1 MPKFNYQ
8 NIPQELRNL
17 KQWGL
22 FELKWVEAR
31 KKNTKIPINPY
42 DGSAGKSNDP
52 STWSDFDTAMRALN
66 DVERA
71 DGLAFY
77 FANGYVGLDI
87 DHIDSNLEDW
97 RAGDNDP
104 NNLVNKFQDLTDNT
118 YMEVSQSGTGI
129 HAIFKGKIPGKRRRK
144 GNYEMYQTGRFFA
157 LTGNNII
164 PDPTIKSMSDDEMKT
179 LYEFLFG
186 KDNIVQLHS
195 ESDNITPVDLSVAE
209 IIKRAENSAK
219 TGTRFTMFMK
229 GGWEQFY
236 SSHSEADMAF
246 ANDLAFWTGRDFHK
260 MDTIFR
266 NSSLMREKFD
276 EKHGAVTYGTSL
288 LNKAINET
296 QNIYNPES
304 DSQDSESSYT
314 FSFNEDKTKKI
325 MPRSW
330 DDQGRGLRM
339 RDQFATVLKFNAV
352 DKKWFFFNGS
362 YWQEDIGNQ
371 RVELAAERVANSIKK
386 EKPELGFSTKTD
398 DDKAMNEW
406 YRFQKD
412 SRSHMAKMHMIDEF
426 KKYVIVKHG
435 EFDKEDMLLNTE
447 SGYVD
452 LSSGELHDHD
462 IDKKF
467 SHQTVAEYSDNV
479 DAPLWEKFLNQI
491 FNNDE
496 ELIHYVQKAIGY
508 SFTGSVDEQC
518 LFILNGR
525 GRNGKS
531 VFSNVVSDVAGNYA
545 KQMNVQTIVA
555 KKNQSGSAN
564 SDVARLEGARIVT
577 SSELNEG
584 DRFDESL
591 VKQLTGG
598 DKILARFLYGSEF
611 EYKPKFK
618 IWMATNHLP
627 IIRGTDDGIWRRIK
641 IIPFNIQIPKEKVDK
656 KLEYKLK
663 AEYTG
668 ILNWIV
674 QGTIMWQQEGLED
687 PEAVT
692 KVIEAYRAEMDPL
705 DAFLEECCTTGQNYS
720 IKARE
725 MYDAY
730 HEWAKESEEYK
741 MSMTK
746 FGREMGKKL
755 IKIHKRD
762 GTYYVGLKLKE
773 PDSDYT
779 FSFN

>member
-52 STWSDFDTAMRALN
+52 NTWSDFDTAMRALN

-296 QNIYNPES
+296 RNIYNPES

-386 EKPELGFSTKTD
+386 EKPELSFSTKTD
-398 DDKAMNEW
+398 EDKAMNEW

-467 SHQTVAEYSDNV
+467 SHQTVVEYSDNV

-564 SDVARLEGARIVT
+564 SDIARLEGARIVT

-674 QGTIMWQQEGLED
+674 QGAIMWQQEGLED

-692 KVIEAYRAEMDPL
+692 KVIETYRAEMDPL

-741 MSMTK
+741 MSLNK
-746 FGREMGKKL
+746 FGREMSKKL
-755 IKIHKRD
+755 LRAKRRD
-762 GTYYVGLKLKE
+762 GWYYVGLKLKE

-779 FSFN
+779 FNF

>member
-195 ESDNITPVDLSVAE
+195 ENDNITPVDLSVAE

-386 EKPELGFSTKTD
+386 EKPELSFSTKTD
-398 DDKAMNEW
+398 EDKAMNEW

-674 QGTIMWQQEGLED
+674 QGAIMWQQEGLED

-741 MSMTK
+741 MSLNK
-746 FGREMGKKL
+746 FGREMSKKL
-755 IKIHKRD
+755 LRVKKRD
-762 GTYYVGLKLKE
+762 GWYYVGLKLKE

-779 FSFN
+779 FNF

>member
-52 STWSDFDTAMRALN
+52 NTWSDFDTAMRALN

-186 KDNIVQLHS
+186 KDNVVQLHS
-195 ESDNITPVDLSVAE
+195 ESDNITPVDLSVVE

-325 MPRSW
+325 VPRSW

-386 EKPELGFSTKTD
+386 EKPELSFSTKTD
-398 DDKAMNEW
+398 EDKAMNEW
-406 YRFQKD
+406 YKFQKD

-564 SDVARLEGARIVT
+564 SDIARLEGARIVT

-674 QGTIMWQQEGLED
+674 QGAIMWQQEGLED

-746 FGREMGKKL
+746 FGREMSKKL
-755 IKIHKRD
+755 LRVKRRD
-762 GTYYVGLKLKE
+762 GWYYVGLKLKE

-779 FSFN
+779 FNF

>member
-52 STWSDFDTAMRALN
+52 NTWSDFDTAMRALN

-97 RAGDNDP
+97 RAGNNDP

-236 SSHSEADMAF
+236 ASHSEADMAF

-386 EKPELGFSTKTD
+386 EKPELSFSTKTD
-398 DDKAMNEW
+398 EDKAMNEW

-674 QGTIMWQQEGLED
+674 QGAIMWQQEGLED
-687 PEAVT
+687 PEAVRQ
-692 KVIEAYRAEMDPL
+692 VIENYRAEMDPL

-741 MSMTK
+741 MSLNK
-746 FGREMGKKL
+746 FGREMSKKL
-755 IKIHKRD
+755 LRVKRRD
-762 GTYYVGLKLKE
+762 GWYYVGLKLKE
-773 PDSDYT
+773 PDSDYK
-779 FSFN
+779 FNF

>member
-22 FELKWVEAR
+22 FELKLVEAR

-236 SSHSEADMAF
+236 ASHSEADMAF

-386 EKPELGFSTKTD
+386 EKPELSFSTKTD
-398 DDKAMNEW
+398 EDKAMNEW

-564 SDVARLEGARIVT
+564 SDIARLEGARIVT

-641 IIPFNIQIPKEKVDK
+641 IIPFNIQIPREKVDK

-674 QGTIMWQQEGLED
+674 QGAIMWQQEGLED

-692 KVIEAYRAEMDPL
+692 KVIETYRAEMDPL
-705 DAFLEECCTTGQNYS
+705 DAFLEESCTTGQNYS

-741 MSMTK
+741 MSLNK
-746 FGREMGKKL
+746 FGREMSKKL
-755 IKIHKRD
+755 LRVKRRD
-762 GTYYVGLKLKE
+762 GWYYVGLKLKE

-779 FSFN
+779 FNF

>member
-52 STWSDFDTAMRALN
+52 NTWSDFDTAMRALN

-186 KDNIVQLHS
+186 KDNVVQLHS
-195 ESDNITPVDLSVAE
+195 ESDNITPVDLSVVE

-339 RDQFATVLKFNAV
+339 KDQFATVLKFNAV

-371 RVELAAERVANSIKK
+371 KVELAAERVANSIKK
-386 EKPELGFSTKTD
+386 EKPELSFSTKTD
-398 DDKAMNEW
+398 EDKAMNEW

-452 LSSGELHDHD
+452 LSNGELHDHD

-467 SHQTVAEYSDNV
+467 SHQTLAEYSDNV

-491 FNNDE
+491 FNSDE

-564 SDVARLEGARIVT
+564 SDIARLEGARIVT

-674 QGTIMWQQEGLED
+674 QGAIMWQQEGLED
-687 PEAVT
+687 PEAVRQ
-692 KVIEAYRAEMDPL
+692 VIENYRAEMDPL

-720 IKARE
+720 IKARD

-746 FGREMGKKL
+746 FGREMSKKL
-755 IKIHKRD
+755 LRVKKRD
-762 GTYYVGLKLKE
+762 GWCYVGLKLKE
-773 PDSDYT
+773 PDSDYK
-779 FSFN
+779 FNF

>member
-52 STWSDFDTAMRALN
+52 NTWSDFDTAMRALN
-66 DVERA
+66 DIERA

-77 FANGYVGLDI
+77 FTNGYVGLDI

-104 NNLVNKFQDLTDNT
+104 NNLVNKFKDLTDNT

-164 PDPTIKSMSDDEMKT
+164 PDPTIKSMSDDEMKA

-186 KDNIVQLHS
+186 KDNVVQLHS
-195 ESDNITPVDLSVAE
+195 ETDNITPVDLSVVE

-371 RVELAAERVANSIKK
+371 KVELAAERVANSIKT
-386 EKPELGFSTKTD
+386 EKPELKFSTKTD
-398 DDKAMNEW
+398 NDKAMNEW

-452 LSSGELHDHD
+452 LSNGELHDHD

-467 SHQTVAEYSDNV
+467 SHQTLAEYSDNV
-479 DAPLWEKFLNQI
+479 DAPLWDKFLNQI

-564 SDVARLEGARIVT
+564 SDIARLEGARIVT

-674 QGTIMWQQEGLED
+674 QGAIMWQQEGLED
-687 PEAVT
+687 PEAV
-692 KVIEAYRAEMDPL
+692 KQVIENYRAEMDPL

-720 IKARE
+720 IKARD
-725 MYDAY
+725 MYNAY

-741 MSMTK
+741 MSLNK
-746 FGREMGKKL
+746 FGREMSKKL
-755 IKIHKRD
+755 LRVKKRD
-762 GTYYVGLKLKE
+762 GWYYVGLKLKE

-779 FSFN
+779 FNF

>member
-52 STWSDFDTAMRALN
+52 NTWSDFDTAMRALN

-186 KDNIVQLHS
+186 KDNVVQLHS
-195 ESDNITPVDLSVAE
+195 ESDNITPVDLSAVE

-325 MPRSW
+325 IPRSW

-371 RVELAAERVANSIKK
+371 KVELAAERVANSIKT
-386 EKPELGFSTKTD
+386 EKPELKFSTKTD
-398 DDKAMNEW
+398 NDKAMNEW

-452 LSSGELHDHD
+452 LSNGELHDHD

-467 SHQTVAEYSDNV
+467 SHQTLAEYSDNV
-479 DAPLWEKFLNQI
+479 DAPLWDKFLNQI
-491 FNNDE
+491 FNSDE

-564 SDVARLEGARIVT
+564 SDIARLEGARIVT

-674 QGTIMWQQEGLED
+674 QGAIMWQQEGLED
-687 PEAVT
+687 PEAVRQ
-692 KVIEAYRAEMDPL
+692 VIENYRAEMDPL

-720 IKARE
+720 IKARD

-741 MSMTK
+741 MSLNK
-746 FGREMGKKL
+746 FGREMSKKL
-755 IKIHKRD
+755 LRVKKRD
-762 GTYYVGLKLKE
+762 GWHYVGLKLKE

-779 FSFN
+779 FNF

>member
-22 FELKWVEAR
+22 FELKWIEAR

-52 STWSDFDTAMRALN
+52 NTWSDFDTAMRALN

-236 SSHSEADMAF
+236 ASHSEADMAF

-325 MPRSW
+325 IPRSW

-386 EKPELGFSTKTD
+386 EKPELSFSTKTD
-398 DDKAMNEW
+398 EDKAMNEW

-491 FNNDE
+491 FNSDE

-564 SDVARLEGARIVT
+564 SDIARLEGARIVT

-674 QGTIMWQQEGLED
+674 QGAIMWQQEGLED
-687 PEAVT
+687 PEAVRQ
-692 KVIEAYRAEMDPL
+692 VIENYRAEMDPL

-720 IKARE
+720 IKARD
-725 MYDAY
+725 MYNAY

-741 MSMTK
+741 MSLNK
-746 FGREMGKKL
+746 FGREMSKKL
-755 IKIHKRD
+755 LRVKKRD
-762 GTYYVGLKLKE
+762 GWYYVGLKLKE

-779 FSFN
+779 FNF

>member
-52 STWSDFDTAMRALN
+52 NTWSDFDTAMRALH

-195 ESDNITPVDLSVAE
+195 ESDNITPVDLSVVE

-325 MPRSW
+325 IPRSW

-339 RDQFATVLKFNAV
+339 KDQFATVLKFNAV

-371 RVELAAERVANSIKK
+371 KVELAAERVANSIKK
-386 EKPELGFSTKTD
+386 EKPELSFSTKTD
-398 DDKAMNEW
+398 EDKAMNEW

-412 SRSHMAKMHMIDEF
+412 SRSHMAKIHMIDEF

-452 LSSGELHDHD
+452 LSNGELHNHD

-467 SHQTVAEYSDNV
+467 SHQTLAEYSDNV

-491 FNNDE
+491 FNSDE

-564 SDVARLEGARIVT
+564 SDIARLEGARIVT

-674 QGTIMWQQEGLED
+674 QGAIMWQQEGLED
-687 PEAVT
+687 PEAVRQ
-692 KVIEAYRAEMDPL
+692 VIENYRAEMDPL

-720 IKARE
+720 IKARD

-741 MSMTK
+741 MSLNK
-746 FGREMGKKL
+746 FGREMSKKL
-755 IKIHKRD
+755 LRVKKRD
-762 GTYYVGLKLKE
+762 GWHYVGLKLKE

-779 FSFN
+779 FNF

>member
-52 STWSDFDTAMRALN
+52 NTWSDFDTAMRALN

-129 HAIFKGKIPGKRRRK
+129 HAIFKGKIHGKRRRK

-186 KDNIVQLHS
+186 KDNVVQLHS
-195 ESDNITPVDLSVAE
+195 ESDNITPVDLSVVE

-386 EKPELGFSTKTD
+386 EKPELSFSTKTD

-564 SDVARLEGARIVT
+564 SDIARLEGARIVT

-674 QGTIMWQQEGLED
+674 QGAIMWQQEGLED

-692 KVIEAYRAEMDPL
+692 KVIETYRAEMDPL

-741 MSMTK
+741 MSLNK
-746 FGREMGKKL
+746 FGREMSKKL
-755 IKIHKRD
+755 LRVKKRD
-762 GTYYVGLKLKE
+762 GWYYVGLKLKE

-779 FSFN
+779 FNF

>member
-52 STWSDFDTAMRALN
+52 NTWSDFDTAMRALN
-66 DVERA
+66 NVERA

-386 EKPELGFSTKTD
+386 EKPELSFSTKTD
-398 DDKAMNEW
+398 EDKAMNEW
-406 YRFQKD
+406 YKFQKD

-452 LSSGELHDHD
+452 LSNGELHDHD

-467 SHQTVAEYSDNV
+467 SHQTLAEYSDNV
-479 DAPLWEKFLNQI
+479 DAPLWDKFLNQI
-491 FNNDE
+491 FNSDE

-564 SDVARLEGARIVT
+564 SDIARLEGARIVT

-674 QGTIMWQQEGLED
+674 QGAIMWQQEGLED

-692 KVIEAYRAEMDPL
+692 KVIETYRAEMDPL

-746 FGREMGKKL
+746 FGREMSKKL
-755 IKIHKRD
+755 LRVKKRD
-762 GTYYVGLKLKE
+762 GWCYVGLKLKE

-779 FSFN
+779 FNF

>member
-8 NIPQELRNL
+8 SIPQELRNL

-236 SSHSEADMAF
+236 ASHSEADMAF
-246 ANDLAFWTGRDFHK
+246 ANDLAFWAGRDFHK

-325 MPRSW
+325 VPRSW

-386 EKPELGFSTKTD
+386 EKPELSFSTKTD
-398 DDKAMNEW
+398 EDKAMNEW

-452 LSSGELHDHD
+452 LSNGELHDHD

-467 SHQTVAEYSDNV
+467 SHQTLAEYSDNV
-479 DAPLWEKFLNQI
+479 DAPLWDKFLNQI
-491 FNNDE
+491 FNSDE

-564 SDVARLEGARIVT
+564 SDIARLEGARIVT

-674 QGTIMWQQEGLED
+674 QGAIMWQQEGLED
-687 PEAVT
+687 PEAVRQ
-692 KVIEAYRAEMDPL
+692 VIENYRAEMDPL

-746 FGREMGKKL
+746 FGREMSKKL
-755 IKIHKRD
+755 LRVKKRD
-762 GTYYVGLKLKE
+762 GWYYVGLKLKE

-779 FSFN
+779 FNF

>member
-52 STWSDFDTAMRALN
+52 NTWSDFDTAMRALN

-236 SSHSEADMAF
+236 ASHSEADMAF

-325 MPRSW
+325 VPRSW

-386 EKPELGFSTKTD
+386 EKPELSFSTKTD
-398 DDKAMNEW
+398 EDKAMNEW
-406 YRFQKD
+406 YKFQKD

-479 DAPLWEKFLNQI
+479 DAPLWDKFLNQI

-564 SDVARLEGARIVT
+564 SDIARLEGARIVT

-674 QGTIMWQQEGLED
+674 QGAIMWQQEGLED

-692 KVIEAYRAEMDPL
+692 KVIETYRAEMDPL

-746 FGREMGKKL
+746 FGREMRKKL
-755 IKIHKRD
+755 LRVKRRD
-762 GTYYVGLKLKE
+762 GWYYVGLKLKE

-779 FSFN
+779 FNF

>member
-52 STWSDFDTAMRALN
+52 NTWSDFDTAMRALN

-104 NNLVNKFQDLTDNT
+104 NNLVNKFQDITDNT

-236 SSHSEADMAF
+236 PSHSEADMAF

-386 EKPELGFSTKTD
+386 EKPELSFSTKTD
-398 DDKAMNEW
+398 EDKAMNEW
-406 YRFQKD
+406 YKFQKD

-452 LSSGELHDHD
+452 LSNGELHDHD

-564 SDVARLEGARIVT
+564 SDIARLEGARIVT

-668 ILNWIV
+668 ILNWVV
-674 QGTIMWQQEGLED
+674 QGSLMWQQEGLED
-687 PEAVT
+687 PEAVRQ
-692 KVIEAYRAEMDPL
+692 VIENYRAEMDPL

-720 IKARE
+720 IKARD

-746 FGREMGKKL
+746 FGREMSKKL
-755 IKIHKRD
+755 LRVKKRD
-762 GTYYVGLKLKE
+762 GWCYVGLKLKE
-773 PDSDYT
+773 PDSDYK
-779 FSFN
+779 FNF

>member
-8 NIPQELRNL
+8 SIPQELRNL

-236 SSHSEADMAF
+236 ASHSEADMAF
-246 ANDLAFWTGRDFHK
+246 ANDLAFWAGRDFHK

-325 MPRSW
+325 VPRSW

-386 EKPELGFSTKTD
+386 EKPELSFSTKTD
-398 DDKAMNEW
+398 EDKAMNEW

-452 LSSGELHDHD
+452 LSNGELHDHD

-467 SHQTVAEYSDNV
+467 SHQTLAEYSDNV
-479 DAPLWEKFLNQI
+479 DAPLWDKFLNQI
-491 FNNDE
+491 FNSDE

-564 SDVARLEGARIVT
+564 SDIARLEGARIVT

-674 QGTIMWQQEGLED
+674 QGAIMWQQEGLED
-687 PEAVT
+687 PEAVRQ
-692 KVIEAYRAEMDPL
+692 VIENYRAEMDPL

-746 FGREMGKKL
+746 FGREMSKKL
-755 IKIHKRD
+755 LRVKRRD
-762 GTYYVGLKLKE
+762 GWYYVGLKLKE

-779 FSFN
+779 FNF

>member
-52 STWSDFDTAMRALN
+52 NTWSDFDTAMRALN

-77 FANGYVGLDI
+77 FANGYGGLDI

-104 NNLVNKFQDLTDNT
+104 NNLVNKFQSLTDNT

-186 KDNIVQLHS
+186 KDNVVQLHS
-195 ESDNITPVDLSVAE
+195 ESDNITPVDLSVTE
-209 IIKRAENSAK
+209 IIKKAENSAK

-236 SSHSEADMAF
+236 ASHSEADMAF

-314 FSFNEDKTKKI
+314 FSFNEDKTKKFI
-325 MPRSW
+325 HRSW

-339 RDQFATVLKFNAV
+339 RDQFATILKFNAV

-371 RVELAAERVANSIKK
+371 RVELAAERVANSIKT
-386 EKPELGFSTKTD
+386 EKPELSFSTKTD
-398 DDKAMNEW
+398 EDKAMNEW

-508 SFTGSVDEQC
+508 SFTGSVAEQC
-518 LFILNGR
+518 LFILNGK

-555 KKNQSGSAN
+555 KKNQSGSPN

-598 DKILARFLYGSEF
+598 DKILARFLYGAEF

-656 KLEYKLK
+656 KLEDKLK

-674 QGTIMWQQEGLED
+674 QGALMWQQEGLED
-687 PEAVT
+687 PGAVAEIT
-692 KVIEAYRAEMDPL
+692 ETYRAEMDPL
-705 DAFLEECCTTGQNYS
+705 DAFLEECCQTGPDFKV
-720 IKARE
+720 KARE

-746 FGREMGKKL
+746 FGREMKK
-755 IKIHKRD
+755 KILRVKERD
-762 GTYYVGLKLKE
+762 GLYYVGLKLKE

-779 FSFN
+779 FTFN

>member
-42 DGSAGKSNDP
+42 DGSVGKSNDP
-52 STWSDFDTAMRALN
+52 NTWSDFDTAMRALN

-164 PDPTIKSMSDDEMKT
+164 PDPTIKSMSDDEMKA

-186 KDNIVQLHS
+186 KDNVVQLHS
-195 ESDNITPVDLSVAE
+195 ETDNITPVDLSVVE

-325 MPRSW
+325 IPRSW

-362 YWQEDIGNQ
+362 YWQEDVGNQ

-386 EKPELGFSTKTD
+386 EKPELSFSTKTD
-398 DDKAMNEW
+398 EDKAMNEW
-406 YRFQKD
+406 YKFQKD

-564 SDVARLEGARIVT
+564 SDIARLEGARIVT

-674 QGTIMWQQEGLED
+674 QGAIMWQQEGLED
-687 PEAVT
+687 PEAVRQ
-692 KVIEAYRAEMDPL
+692 VIENYRAEMDPL

-741 MSMTK
+741 MSLNK
-746 FGREMGKKL
+746 FGREMSKKL
-755 IKIHKRD
+755 LRVKKRD
-762 GTYYVGLKLKE
+762 GWHYVGLKLKE

-779 FSFN
+779 FNF

>member
-157 LTGNNII
+157 LTGNTII

-236 SSHSEADMAF
+236 ASHSEADMAF

-325 MPRSW
+325 VPRSW

-386 EKPELGFSTKTD
+386 EKPELSFSTKTD
-398 DDKAMNEW
+398 EDKAMNEW

-467 SHQTVAEYSDNV
+467 SHQTLAEYSDNV

-491 FNNDE
+491 FNSDE

-564 SDVARLEGARIVT
+564 SDIARLEGARIVT

-674 QGTIMWQQEGLED
+674 QGAIMWQQEGLED

-692 KVIEAYRAEMDPL
+692 KVIETYRAEMDPL

-741 MSMTK
+741 MSLNK
-746 FGREMGKKL
+746 FGREMSKKL
-755 IKIHKRD
+755 LRVKRRD
-762 GTYYVGLKLKE
+762 GWYYVGLKLKE

-779 FSFN
+779 FNF

>member
-52 STWSDFDTAMRALN
+52 NTWSDFDTAMRALN

-236 SSHSEADMAF
+236 ASHSEADMAF

-314 FSFNEDKTKKI
+314 FSFNEDETKKI
-325 MPRSW
+325 VPRSW

-386 EKPELGFSTKTD
+386 EKPELSFSTKTD
-398 DDKAMNEW
+398 EDKAMNEW

-467 SHQTVAEYSDNV
+467 SHQTVAEYSDTV

-564 SDVARLEGARIVT
+564 SDIARLEGARIVT

-674 QGTIMWQQEGLED
+674 QGAIMWQQEGLED

-692 KVIEAYRAEMDPL
+692 KVIETYRAEMDPL

-741 MSMTK
+741 MSLNK
-746 FGREMGKKL
+746 FGREMSKKL
-755 IKIHKRD
+755 LRVKRRD
-762 GTYYVGLKLKE
+762 GWYYVGLKLKE

-779 FSFN
+779 FNF

>member
-52 STWSDFDTAMRALN
+52 NTWSDFDTAMRALN

-186 KDNIVQLHS
+186 KDNVVQLHS
-195 ESDNITPVDLSVAE
+195 ETDNITPVDLSVVE

-236 SSHSEADMAF
+236 ASHSEADMAF

-325 MPRSW
+325 IPRSW

-386 EKPELGFSTKTD
+386 EKPELSFSTKTD
-398 DDKAMNEW
+398 EDKAMNEW
-406 YRFQKD
+406 YKFQKD

-491 FNNDE
+491 FNSDE

-564 SDVARLEGARIVT
+564 SDIARLEGARIVT

-674 QGTIMWQQEGLED
+674 QGAIMWQQEGLED
-687 PEAVT
+687 PEAVRQ
-692 KVIEAYRAEMDPL
+692 VIENYRAEMDPL

-741 MSMTK
+741 MSLNK
-746 FGREMGKKL
+746 FGREMSKKL
-755 IKIHKRD
+755 LRVKKRD
-762 GTYYVGLKLKE
+762 GWHYVGLKLKE

-779 FSFN
+779 FNF

>member
-52 STWSDFDTAMRALN
+52 NTWSDFDTAMRALN

-236 SSHSEADMAF
+236 ASHSEADMAF
-246 ANDLAFWTGRDFHK
+246 ANDLAFWAGRDFHK

-325 MPRSW
+325 IPRSW

-386 EKPELGFSTKTD
+386 EKPELSFSTKTD
-398 DDKAMNEW
+398 EDKAMNEW
-406 YRFQKD
+406 YKFQKD

-564 SDVARLEGARIVT
+564 SDIARLEGARIVT

-656 KLEYKLK
+656 RLEYKLK

-674 QGTIMWQQEGLED
+674 QGAIMWQQEGLED

-692 KVIEAYRAEMDPL
+692 KVIETYRAEMDPL

-746 FGREMGKKL
+746 FGREMRKKL
-755 IKIHKRD
+755 LRVKRRD
-762 GTYYVGLKLKE
+762 GWYYVGLKLKE

-779 FSFN
+779 FNF

>member
-66 DVERA
+66 NVERA

-77 FANGYVGLDI
+77 FANGYVCLDI

-104 NNLVNKFQDLTDNT
+104 NNLVNKFQDLTENT
-118 YMEVSQSGTGI
+118 YIEVSQSGTGI
-129 HAIFKGKIPGKRRRK
+129 HAIFKGKMPGKRRRK

-260 MDTIFR
+260 MDAIFR

-386 EKPELGFSTKTD
+386 EKPELSFSTKTD
-398 DDKAMNEW
+398 KDKAMNEW

-435 EFDKEDMLLNTE
+435 EFDKENMLLNTE

-452 LSSGELHDHD
+452 LSNGELHDHD

-467 SHQTVAEYSDNV
+467 SHQTLAEYSDNV

-491 FNNDE
+491 FNSDE

-564 SDVARLEGARIVT
+564 SDIARLEGARIVT

-641 IIPFNIQIPKEKVDK
+641 IIPFNIQISKEKVDK

-674 QGTIMWQQEGLED
+674 QGAIMWQQEGLED

-692 KVIEAYRAEMDPL
+692 KVIETYRAEMDPL

-741 MSMTK
+741 MSLNK
-746 FGREMGKKL
+746 FGREMSKKL
-755 IKIHKRD
+755 LRVKRRD
-762 GTYYVGLKLKE
+762 GWYYVGLKLKE

-779 FSFN
+779 FNF

>member
-52 STWSDFDTAMRALN
+52 NTWSDFDTAMRALN
-66 DVERA
+66 DIERA

-129 HAIFKGKIPGKRRRK
+129 HAIFKGKIPGRRRRK

-186 KDNIVQLHS
+186 KDNVVQLHS
-195 ESDNITPVDLSVAE
+195 ETDNITPVDLSVVE

-371 RVELAAERVANSIKK
+371 KVELAAERVANSIKT
-386 EKPELGFSTKTD
+386 EKPELKFSTKTD
-398 DDKAMNEW
+398 NDKAMNEW

-452 LSSGELHDHD
+452 LSNGELHDHD

-467 SHQTVAEYSDNV
+467 SHQTLAEYSDNV

-564 SDVARLEGARIVT
+564 SDIARLEGARIVT

-674 QGTIMWQQEGLED
+674 QGAIMWQQEGLED
-687 PEAVT
+687 PEAVRQ
-692 KVIEAYRAEMDPL
+692 VIENYRAEMDPL

-720 IKARE
+720 IKARD

-741 MSMTK
+741 MSLNK
-746 FGREMGKKL
+746 FGREMSKKL
-755 IKIHKRD
+755 LRVKKRD
-762 GTYYVGLKLKE
+762 GWHYVGLKLKE

-779 FSFN
+779 FNF

>member
-325 MPRSW
+325 IPRSW

-386 EKPELGFSTKTD
+386 EKPELSFSTKTD
-398 DDKAMNEW
+398 EDKAMNEW

-564 SDVARLEGARIVT
+564 SDIARLEGARIVT

-674 QGTIMWQQEGLED
+674 QGAIMWQQEGLKD

-692 KVIEAYRAEMDPL
+692 KVIETYRAEMDPL

-746 FGREMGKKL
+746 FGREMRKKL
-755 IKIHKRD
+755 LRVKRRD
-762 GTYYVGLKLKE
+762 GWYYVGLKLKE

-779 FSFN
+779 FNF

>member
-22 FELKWVEAR
+22 FELKWVESR

-52 STWSDFDTAMRALN
+52 NTWSDFDTAMRALN

-97 RAGDNDP
+97 RVGDNDP

-236 SSHSEADMAF
+236 ASHSEADMAF

-325 MPRSW
+325 VPRSW

-386 EKPELGFSTKTD
+386 EKPELSFSTKTD
-398 DDKAMNEW
+398 EDKAMNEW

-564 SDVARLEGARIVT
+564 SDIARLEGARIVT

-674 QGTIMWQQEGLED
+674 QGAIMWQQEGLKD
-687 PEAVT
+687 PEAVA
-692 KVIEAYRAEMDPL
+692 KVIETYRAEMDPL

-746 FGREMGKKL
+746 FGREMSKKL
-755 IKIHKRD
+755 LRVKRRD
-762 GTYYVGLKLKE
+762 GWYYVGLKLKE

-779 FSFN
+779 FNF

>member
-52 STWSDFDTAMRALN
+52 NTWSDFDTAIRALN

-195 ESDNITPVDLSVAE
+195 ESDNITPVDLSVVE

-371 RVELAAERVANSIKK
+371 KVELAAERVANSIKI
-386 EKPELGFSTKTD
+386 EKPELKFSTKTD
-398 DDKAMNEW
+398 NDKAMNEW

-412 SRSHMAKMHMIDEF
+412 SRSHMAKMHMVDEF

-452 LSSGELHDHD
+452 LSNGELHDHD

-467 SHQTVAEYSDNV
+467 SHQTLAEYSDNV
-479 DAPLWEKFLNQI
+479 DAPLWDKFLNQI
-491 FNNDE
+491 FNSDE

-564 SDVARLEGARIVT
+564 SDIARLEGARIVT

-674 QGTIMWQQEGLED
+674 QGAIMWQQEGLED
-687 PEAVT
+687 PEAVRQ
-692 KVIEAYRAEMDPL
+692 VIENYRGEMDPL

-720 IKARE
+720 IKARD
-725 MYDAY
+725 MYNAY

-755 IKIHKRD
+755 LKVRKKD

>member
-52 STWSDFDTAMRALN
+52 NTWSDFDTAMRALN
-66 DVERA
+66 EVERA

-186 KDNIVQLHS
+186 KDNVVQLHS
-195 ESDNITPVDLSVAE
+195 ESDNITPVDLSVVE

-371 RVELAAERVANSIKK
+371 KVELAAERVANSIKK
-386 EKPELGFSTKTD
+386 EKPELSFSTKTD
-398 DDKAMNEW
+398 EDKAMNEW

-452 LSSGELHDHD
+452 LSNGELHDHD

-467 SHQTVAEYSDNV
+467 SHQTLAEYSDNV

-531 VFSNVVSDVAGNYA
+531 VFSNVISNVAGNYA

-564 SDVARLEGARIVT
+564 SDIARLEGARIVT

-611 EYKPKFK
+611 EYNPKFK

-656 KLEYKLK
+656 RLEYKLK

-674 QGTIMWQQEGLED
+674 QGAIMWQQEGLED
-687 PEAVT
+687 PEAVRQ
-692 KVIEAYRAEMDPL
+692 VIENYRAEMDPL

-741 MSMTK
+741 MSLNK
-746 FGREMGKKL
+746 FGREMSKKL
-755 IKIHKRD
+755 LRVKKRD
-762 GTYYVGLKLKE
+762 GWYYVGLKLKE
-773 PDSDYT
+773 PDSDYK
-779 FSFN
+779 FNF

>member
-31 KKNTKIPINPY
+31 KKNIKIPINPY

-52 STWSDFDTAMRALN
+52 NTWSDFDTAMRALN

-186 KDNIVQLHS
+186 KDNVVQLHS
-195 ESDNITPVDLSVAE
+195 ESDNITPVDLSVVE

-371 RVELAAERVANSIKK
+371 KVELAAERVANSIKK
-386 EKPELGFSTKTD
+386 EKPELSFSTKTD
-398 DDKAMNEW
+398 EDKAMNEW
-406 YRFQKD
+406 YKFQKD

-452 LSSGELHDHD
+452 LSNGELHDHD

-564 SDVARLEGARIVT
+564 SDIARLEGARIVT

-668 ILNWIV
+668 ILNWVV
-674 QGTIMWQQEGLED
+674 QGSLMWQQEGLED
-687 PEAVT
+687 PEAVRQ
-692 KVIEAYRAEMDPL
+692 VIENYRAEMDPL

-720 IKARE
+720 IKARD

-746 FGREMGKKL
+746 FGREMSKKL
-755 IKIHKRD
+755 LRVKKRD
-762 GTYYVGLKLKE
+762 GWCYVGLKLKE
-773 PDSDYT
+773 PDSDYK
-779 FSFN
+779 FNF

>member
-52 STWSDFDTAMRALN
+52 NTWSDFDTAMRALN

-164 PDPTIKSMSDDEMKT
+164 PDPIIKSMSDDEMKT

-325 MPRSW
+325 IPRSW

-386 EKPELGFSTKTD
+386 EKPELSFSTKTD
-398 DDKAMNEW
+398 EDKAMNEW
-406 YRFQKD
+406 YKFQKD

-564 SDVARLEGARIVT
+564 SDIARLEGARIVT

-674 QGTIMWQQEGLED
+674 QGAIMWQQEGLED

-692 KVIEAYRAEMDPL
+692 KVIETYRAEMDPL

-746 FGREMGKKL
+746 FGREMRKKL
-755 IKIHKRD
+755 LRVKRRD
-762 GTYYVGLKLKE
+762 GWYYVGLKLKE

-779 FSFN
+779 FNF

>member
-52 STWSDFDTAMRALN
+52 NTWSDFDTAMRALN

-186 KDNIVQLHS
+186 KDNVVQLHS
-195 ESDNITPVDLSVAE
+195 ESDNITPVDLSVVE

-339 RDQFATVLKFNAV
+339 KDQFATVLKFNAV

-371 RVELAAERVANSIKK
+371 KVELAAERVANSIKT
-386 EKPELGFSTKTD
+386 EKPELSFSTKTD
-398 DDKAMNEW
+398 EDKAMNEW

-452 LSSGELHDHD
+452 LSNGELHDHD

-467 SHQTVAEYSDNV
+467 SHQTLAEYSDNV
-479 DAPLWEKFLNQI
+479 DAPLWEQFLNQI

-564 SDVARLEGARIVT
+564 SDIARLEGARIVT

-674 QGTIMWQQEGLED
+674 QGAIMWQQEGLED
-687 PEAVT
+687 PEAV
-692 KVIEAYRAEMDPL
+692 KQVIETYRAEMDPL

-746 FGREMGKKL
+746 FGREMSKKL
-755 IKIHKRD
+755 LRVKKRD
-762 GTYYVGLKLKE
+762 GWCYVGLKLKE
-773 PDSDYT
+773 PDSDYK
-779 FSFN
+779 FNF

>member
-1 MPKFNYQ
+1 MPKFNYET
-8 NIPQELRNL
+8 IPQELRNL

-22 FELKWVEAR
+22 FELKYVPAR

-186 KDNIVQLHS
+186 KDNVVQLHS
-195 ESDNITPVDLSVAE
+195 ETDNITPVDLSVAE

-325 MPRSW
+325 IPRSW

-386 EKPELGFSTKTD
+386 EKPELSFSTKTD
-398 DDKAMNEW
+398 EDKAMNEW
-406 YRFQKD
+406 YKFQKD

-479 DAPLWEKFLNQI
+479 DAPLWDKFLNQI

-564 SDVARLEGARIVT
+564 SDIARLEGARIVT

-674 QGTIMWQQEGLED
+674 QGAIMWQQEGLED

-692 KVIEAYRAEMDPL
+692 KVIETYRAEMDPL

-741 MSMTK
+741 MSLNK
-746 FGREMGKKL
+746 FGREMSKKL
-755 IKIHKRD
+755 LRVKRRD
-762 GTYYVGLKLKE
+762 GWYYVGLKLKE

-779 FSFN
+779 FNF

>member
-52 STWSDFDTAMRALN
+52 NTWSDFDTAMRALN

-186 KDNIVQLHS
+186 KDNVVQLHS
-195 ESDNITPVDLSVAE
+195 ESDNITPVDLSVVE

-296 QNIYNPES
+296 QNIYNPEG

-325 MPRSW
+325 IPRSW

-371 RVELAAERVANSIKK
+371 KVELAAERVANSIKK
-386 EKPELGFSTKTD
+386 EKPELSFSTKTD
-398 DDKAMNEW
+398 EDKAMNEW

-452 LSSGELHDHD
+452 LSNGELHDHD

-531 VFSNVVSDVAGNYA
+531 VFSNVISDVAGNYA

-564 SDVARLEGARIVT
+564 SDIARLEGARIVT

-674 QGTIMWQQEGLED
+674 QGAIMWQQEGLED

-692 KVIEAYRAEMDPL
+692 KVIETYRAEMDPL

-741 MSMTK
+741 MSLNK
-746 FGREMGKKL
+746 FGREMSKKL
-755 IKIHKRD
+755 LRVKKRD
-762 GTYYVGLKLKE
+762 GWYYVGLKLKE

-779 FSFN
+779 FNF

>member
-52 STWSDFDTAMRALN
+52 NTWSDFDTAMRALN

-266 NSSLMREKFD
+266 NSSLIREKFD

-386 EKPELGFSTKTD
+386 EKPELSFSTKTD
-398 DDKAMNEW
+398 EDKAMNEW

-479 DAPLWEKFLNQI
+479 DAPLWDKFLNQI

-674 QGTIMWQQEGLED
+674 QGAIMWQQEGLED
-687 PEAVT
+687 PEAV
-692 KVIEAYRAEMDPL
+692 KQVIETYRAEMDPL

-741 MSMTK
+741 MSLNK
-746 FGREMGKKL
+746 FGREMSKKL
-755 IKIHKRD
+755 LRVKRRD
-762 GTYYVGLKLKE
+762 GWYYVGLKLKE

-779 FSFN
+779 FNF

>member
-1 MPKFNYQ
+1 
-8 NIPQELRNL
+8 
-17 KQWGL
+17 
-22 FELKWVEAR
+22 
-31 KKNTKIPINPY
+31 
-42 DGSAGKSNDP
+42 
-52 STWSDFDTAMRALN
+52 MRALN

-325 MPRSW
+325 VPRSW

-386 EKPELGFSTKTD
+386 EKPELSFSTKTD
-398 DDKAMNEW
+398 EDKAMNEW

-674 QGTIMWQQEGLED
+674 QGAIMWQQEGLED

-692 KVIEAYRAEMDPL
+692 KVIETYRAEMDPL

-741 MSMTK
+741 MSLNK
-746 FGREMGKKL
+746 FGREMSKKL
-755 IKIHKRD
+755 LRVKKRD
-762 GTYYVGLKLKE
+762 GWYYVGLKLKE

-779 FSFN
+779 FNF

>member
-157 LTGNNII
+157 LTGNNIV

-325 MPRSW
+325 IPRSW

-386 EKPELGFSTKTD
+386 EKPELSFSTKTD
-398 DDKAMNEW
+398 EDKAMNEW

-564 SDVARLEGARIVT
+564 SDIARLEGARIVT

-674 QGTIMWQQEGLED
+674 QGAIMWQQEGLKD

-692 KVIEAYRAEMDPL
+692 KVIETYRAEMDPL

-746 FGREMGKKL
+746 FGREMSKKL
-755 IKIHKRD
+755 LRVKKRD
-762 GTYYVGLKLKE
+762 GWYYVGLKLKE

-779 FSFN
+779 FNF